1 MRRASYSVTRLQNHG
16 YVFILPTLV
25 FFTIFLIYPMISA
38 FRLSFVDWN
47 VLTPQKWVGFKNF
60 IVMVKDPRVVN
71 SFLRTIHFSAVSVVA
86 INVLAFVFA
95 MMFGSRLIRHKN
107 FLQSLVFLPV
117 ILSIVAVGV
126 VWEFMYQS
134 TGLIP
139 VLLRKI
145 IGASPAWLT
154 TASAAPYAIIITYV
168 WKSVGYYMVIYI
180 AGLMDVPVSFYEA
193 ARMDGAGFWSQLFYI
208 TIPNIR
214 NTFALAVI
222 SCIIFTFGQFSIQYV
237 ITKGGPA
244 RSTEILSLLIFREAF
259 ELSKFGYSAA
269 ISVLFF
275 LTLLVF
281 SIFQLRL
288 FRSGTVGE

>member
-1 MRRASYSVTRLQNHG
+1 MA
-16 YVFILPTLV
+16 
-25 FFTIFLIYPMISA
+25 
-38 FRLSFVDWN
+38 
-47 VLTPQKWVGFKNF
+47 
-60 IVMVKDPRVVN
+60 KDPRVVN

-95 MMFGSRLIRHKN
+95 MMFGSRLIKHKN

-139 VLLRKI
+139 ILFRKI

-154 TASAAPYAIIITYV
+154 TTSAAPYAIIITYV
-168 WKSVGYYMVIYI
+168 WKSVGYYMVMYI

-193 ARMDGAGFWSQLFYI
+193 ARMDGAGFWGQLVYI

-269 ISVLFF
+269 VSVLFF

>member
-1 MRRASYSVTRLQNHG
+1 MRKASYSVTRLQNHG
-16 YVFILPTLV
+16 YVFILPTLL
-25 FFTIFLIYPMISA
+25 FFTLFLIYPMVSA
-38 FRLSFVDWN
+38 FRLSFVEWN
-47 VLTPQKWVGFKNF
+47 VLTPEKWVGLKNF
-60 IVMVKDPRVVN
+60 AAMVKDPRVVN
-71 SFLRTIHFSAVSVVA
+71 SFLRTLHFSAVSVVA

-95 MMFGSRLIRHKN
+95 MMFGSRLIKHKN

-139 VLLRKI
+139 IILRKLV
-145 IGASPAWLT
+145 GASPAWLT

-180 AGLMDVPVSFYEA
+180 AGLMDVPSSFYEA
-193 ARMDGAGFWSQLFYI
+193 ARMDGAGFWGQLFYI

-214 NTFALAVI
+214 NTFALAFI

-269 ISVLFF
+269 VSVLFF

>member
-1 MRRASYSVTRLQNHG
+1 M
-16 YVFILPTLV
+16 
-25 FFTIFLIYPMISA
+25 
-38 FRLSFVDWN
+38 
-47 VLTPQKWVGFKNF
+47 
-60 IVMVKDPRVVN
+60 
-71 SFLRTIHFSAVSVVA
+71 
-86 INVLAFVFA
+86 
-95 MMFGSRLIRHKN
+95 
-107 FLQSLVFLPV
+107 

-139 VLLRKI
+139 IILRKI
-145 IGASPAWLT
+145 FGSSPAWLT
-154 TASAAPYAIIITYV
+154 NTRAAPYAIIIVYV

-180 AGLMDVPVSFYEA
+180 AGLMDVPASFYEA
-193 ARMDGAGFWSQLFYI
+193 ARMDGAGFWGQLFHI
-208 TIPNIR
+208 TIPNLR

-244 RSTEILSLLIFREAF
+244 RSTEILALLIFREAF
-259 ELSKFGYSAA
+259 ELSKFGVSAA

-288 FRSGTVGE
+288 FRSGAVGG